1 MIRNISIS
9 ARSAIS
15 FTLIA
20 SIVVI
25 VGLYGL
31 FKMSLIDNTNRTIQ
45 QTGIPSSAALGA
57 MREAILGLRVNSL
70 KLAFYPSA
78 EMREDS
84 TRRLEI
90 QLKKY
95 SEAQAAY
102 SASIDNPDERAMF
115 ETIKPLLQ
123 ATEPGIRQLIELGK
137 QGREKEMIEL
147 LNGSL
152 RQNSEQSFP
161 KLYEL
166 TDLNNRNMKEL
177 FEQSAQTY
185 RSSRNNVALI
195 IVLAV
200 LITIA
205 VAILISRS
213 IVRPIGIAL
222 SAAEK
227 VAAGDLT
234 QTIKTDGR
242 DEVTRLNGTLLTMQ
256 ANLKNTLQEIARSA
270 EVIASSSS
278 QLRAV
283 TSESNQN
290 LAQQNDEIE
299 QAATAVTEMTAA
311 VEEVARNAVAT
322 SQASQE
328 SRSASEQ
335 GNARVGET
343 IEAIESMERNAA
355 RSAERVAGLADRV
368 REIAKV
374 LDVIRGIAE
383 QTNLLALNAAI
394 EAARAG
400 EAGRGFA
407 VVADEVRALA
417 ARTQQ
422 STLEIESMVTT
433 IREGSDHAVSA
444 MKESTEQATQTRTL
458 ARQSGD
464 ALREIMTSV
473 LQINEQN
480 MVIASAS
487 EEQAQVAREVDR
499 NLINIRNLSIVST
512 EQARQTVSASEELEQ
527 LGHSLTRLVAGFKI

>member
-1 MIRNISIS
+1 MIRNISIA

-31 FKMSLIDNTNRTIQ
+31 FKMSLIDDTNRTIQ

-70 KLAFYPSA
+70 KLAFYPSPA
-78 EMREDS
+78 MREDS
-84 TRRLEI
+84 NRRLEI
-90 QLKKY
+90 QLKKL
-95 SEAQAAY
+95 SEAQTAYAA
-102 SASIDNPDERAMF
+102 SLEKPDERALF
-115 ETIKPLLQ
+115 ETIKPILQ
-123 ATEPGIRQLIELGK
+123 ATEPGIRQLIDLGR

-147 LNGSL
+147 LNGPL

-166 TDLNNRNMKEL
+166 TALNEQNMKGL
-177 FEQSAQTY
+177 FDQSTQTY
-185 RSSRNNVALI
+185 STSRNNVVMI

-205 VAILISRS
+205 VALLVSRS
-213 IVRPIGIAL
+213 IVRPIGNAL

-234 QTIKTDGR
+234 QPIATDGR
-242 DEVTRLNGTLLTMQ
+242 DEVSQLNGTLLTMQ
-256 ANLKNTLQEIARSA
+256 GNLKNTLQEIARSA
-270 EVIASSSS
+270 EVIAASSS

-290 LAQQNDEIE
+290 LAQQNNEIE
-299 QAATAVTEMTAA
+299 QAATAVTQMTAA

-322 SQASQE
+322 SQASRE

-355 RSAERVAGLADRV
+355 RGAERVEGLAERV

-422 STLEIESMVTT
+422 STFEIESMVTT
-433 IREGSDHAVSA
+433 IQEGSDHAVSA

-464 ALREIMTSV
+464 ALQDIMTSV

-512 EQARQTVSASEELEQ
+512 EQARQTASASEELEQ
-527 LGHSLTRLVAGFKI
+527 LGHSLTRLVANFKM

>member
-185 RSSRNNVALI
+185 RSSRNNVVLI

-355 RSAERVAGLADRV
+355 RSAERVAGLAERV

-422 STLEIESMVTT
+422 STFEIESMVTT

-464 ALREIMTSV
+464 ALREIMNSV

>member
-1 MIRNISIS
+1 MIRNISIA

-25 VGLYGL
+25 VGIYAL

-57 MREAILGLRVNSL
+57 MREAVLGLRINSL
-70 KLAFYPSA
+70 KLALYASA
-78 EMREDS
+78 DMREDS
-84 TRRLEI
+84 NRRLEV
-90 QLKKY
+90 QLKKL
-95 SEAQAAY
+95 SEAQTAYAA
-102 SASIDNPDERAMF
+102 SLEKPDERALF
-115 ETIKPLLQ
+115 ENIRPILQ
-123 ATEPGIRQLIELGK
+123 ATEPGIRQLIDLGK

-147 LNGSL
+147 LNGTL
-152 RQNSEQSFP
+152 RQNSEQAFP

-166 TDLNNRNMKEL
+166 TALNDQNMKGL
-177 FEQSAQTY
+177 FEESTQTY
-185 RSSRNNVALI
+185 SSSRNNVVMI

-205 VAILISRS
+205 VALLVSRS
-213 IVRPIGIAL
+213 IVRPIGSAL

-234 QTIKTDGR
+234 QPIATDGR
-242 DEVTRLNGTLLTMQ
+242 DEVSQLNGTLLTMQ

-290 LAQQNDEIE
+290 LAQQNNEIE

-343 IEAIESMERNAA
+343 IEAIESLERNAA
-355 RSAERVAGLADRV
+355 RSAERVEGLADRV

-422 STLEIESMVTT
+422 STFEIESMVTT

-444 MKESTEQATQTRTL
+444 MKESTEQATQTRAL

-464 ALREIMTSV
+464 ALQEIMASV

-512 EQARQTVSASEELEQ
+512 EQARQTASASEDLEQ
-527 LGHSLTRLVAGFKI
+527 LGHSLTRLVASFKM

>member
-102 SASIDNPDERAMF
+102 SASIDNPDERALF

-147 LNGSL
+147 LNGSM

-166 TDLNNRNMKEL
+166 TDLNSRNMKEL

-185 RSSRNNVALI
+185 SSSRNNVALI

-234 QTIKTDGR
+234 QTIETDGR

-256 ANLKNTLQEIARSA
+256 ANLKSTLQEIARSA

-355 RSAERVAGLADRV
+355 RSAERVAGLAERV

-422 STLEIESMVTT
+422 STFEIESMVTT

-464 ALREIMTSV
+464 ALREIMNSV

>member
-1 MIRNISIS
+1 MIRNISIA

-25 VGLYGL
+25 VGIYAL

-57 MREAILGLRVNSL
+57 MREAVLGLRINSL
-70 KLAFYPSA
+70 KLALYASA
-78 EMREDS
+78 DMREDS
-84 TRRLEI
+84 NRRLEV
-90 QLKKY
+90 QLKKF
-95 SEAQAAY
+95 SEAQTAYAA
-102 SASIDNPDERAMF
+102 SLEKPDERALF
-115 ETIKPLLQ
+115 ESIKPILQ
-123 ATEPGIRQLIELGK
+123 ATEPGIRQLIDLGK

-147 LNGSL
+147 LNGPL
-152 RQNSEQSFP
+152 RQNSEQAFP

-166 TDLNNRNMKEL
+166 TALNEQNMKGL
-177 FEQSAQTY
+177 FDQSTQTY
-185 RSSRNNVALI
+185 TSSRNNVVMI
-195 IVLAV
+195 IVLAL

-205 VAILISRS
+205 VALLVSRS
-213 IVRPIGIAL
+213 IVRPIGNAL

-234 QTIKTDGR
+234 QPIATDGR
-242 DEVTRLNGTLLTMQ
+242 DEVSQLNGTLLTMQ
-256 ANLKNTLQEIARSA
+256 GNLKNTLQEIARSA

-290 LAQQNDEIE
+290 LAQQNNEIE

-355 RSAERVAGLADRV
+355 RSAERVEGLADRV

-422 STLEIESMVTT
+422 STFEIESMVTT

-444 MKESTEQATQTRTL
+444 MRESTDQATQTRTL

-464 ALREIMTSV
+464 ALQEIMASV

-499 NLINIRNLSIVST
+499 NLINIRNLSIIST
-512 EQARQTVSASEELEQ
+512 EQARQTASASEELEQ
-527 LGHSLTRLVAGFKI
+527 LGHSLTRLVASFKM

>member
-102 SASIDNPDERAMF
+102 SASIDNPDERALF

-185 RSSRNNVALI
+185 HSSRNNVALI

-200 LITIA
+200 LITIT

-328 SRSASEQ
+328 SRTASEQ

-355 RSAERVAGLADRV
+355 RSAERVAGLAERV

-422 STLEIESMVTT
+422 STFEIESMVTT

-464 ALREIMTSV
+464 ALREIMNSV